1 MDSRL
6 TTICFGFGGWFGLM
20 LSLSYLI
27 KYPSPTTIII
37 AITSPWVGGF
47 AAYSVIYCLF
57 ALFKSTTAISLSLV
71 DNDML
76 ITVLTAGLT
85 VCAVASLLRGL
96 HDTNNARN
104 EIEGAAAD
112 NAVEGEDGIE
122 EDEDE
127 DEDAG
132 IDESTDD
139 SSNSEAAETEGAAST
154 SDISKSETAEGEAGS
169 TANDSPKGVS
179 ILLPDT
185 DSDET
190 DTGDQ
195 ADDEADA
202 ARDEHCLS
210 ATPTEM

>member
-27 KYPSPTTIII
+27 KDPSPTAIII

-57 ALFKSTTAISLSLV
+57 ALFKSTTAISLSMV
-71 DNDML
+71 DVDML
-76 ITVLTAGLT
+76 ITVLTAVLT
-85 VCAVASLLRGL
+85 TCVVASLLRGL
-96 HDTNNARN
+96 HGTNAARN
-104 EIEGAAAD
+104 EIEGAAAEAAD
-112 NAVEGEDGIE
+112 EVEGDEGIE
-122 EDEDE
+122 ED
-127 DEDAG
+127 
-132 IDESTDD
+132 STDI
-139 SSNSEAAETEGAAST
+139 S
-154 SDISKSETAEGEAGS
+154 SKSETETETETETEGTAS
-169 TANDSPKGVS
+169 TGDSPEGVS
-179 ILLPDT
+179 LLPPDT

-202 ARDEHCLS
+202 AKDKDCFS

>member
-27 KYPSPTTIII
+27 KDPSPTAIIVTI
-37 AITSPWVGGF
+37 ASPWVGGF

-71 DNDML
+71 DVDML
-76 ITVLTAGLT
+76 ITVLTAVLT
-85 VCAVASLLRGL
+85 TCVVASLLRGL
-96 HDTNNARN
+96 HGTNAARN
-104 EIEGAAAD
+104 EIEGGAAEAAD
-112 NAVEGEDGIE
+112 EVEGDEGVDEGEGED
-122 EDEDE
+122 
-127 DEDAG
+127 
-132 IDESTDD
+132 STDI
-139 SSNSEAAETEGAAST
+139 S
-154 SDISKSETAEGEAGS
+154 SKSETETETETETEGTAS
-169 TANDSPKGVS
+169 TGDSPEGVS
-179 ILLPDT
+179 LLPPDT

-202 ARDEHCLS
+202 AKDKDCFS